1 MSKGRIISASILT
14 ACLVALA
21 CAGVTRCSL
30 ENASEI
36 SESEMPVGDTQVA
49 PEDDDAGGGAALLE
63 DAEEEQASNEQAQE
77 IGGAQAAEEEVIE
90 EPPRA
95 GHLKDF
101 SGLFGTTWQ
110 GANDAGNTLNLVNG
124 AFVESYGD
132 SVTVTYFDIDSEQD
146 TQECLIATLLATR
159 SLSEAAKPMGVIVR
173 SDGANQTL
181 ESDGLSDSYVRIEVE
196 GHEVTIAND
205 ITELV
210 QDMGIESMEIARV
223 LTDRANAVSPQAT
236 EAVWT
241 GEAYKDYGSGLIVTA
256 FELNDGAATRIQV
269 TCNKDK
275 VIEAL

>member
-49 PEDDDAGGGAALLE
+49 PEDDDVGGGVVLLE
-63 DAEEEQASNEQAQE
+63 DAEEQARNDQAQE
-77 IGGAQAAEEEVIE
+77 IGGAQAVKEEVIE
-90 EPPRA
+90 EPLRA
-95 GHLKDF
+95 GYLKDF

-110 GANDAGNTLNLVNG
+110 GVNDTGYILNLVDG
-124 AFVESYGD
+124 AFVESYGE

-159 SLSEAAKPMGVIVR
+159 SPSEAAKPMGVIVR

-210 QDMGIESMEIARV
+210 QDVGIESMEIARV

-269 TCNKDK
+269 T
-275 VIEAL
+275 